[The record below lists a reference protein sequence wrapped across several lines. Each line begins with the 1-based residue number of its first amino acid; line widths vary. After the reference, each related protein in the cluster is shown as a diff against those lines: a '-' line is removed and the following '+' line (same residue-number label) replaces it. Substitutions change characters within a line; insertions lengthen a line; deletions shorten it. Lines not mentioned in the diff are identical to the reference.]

1 MNNRD
6 LIAEVMKI
14 CTDTVTKKQ
23 MGFML
28 GRQRNPFETEDEDLY
43 KIISNERLSEHF
55 KGLARDLDVL
65 EPKHPD
71 QIFKTHLEERKTNL
85 TQAIDSAKQNLA
97 TTYVNAF
104 VNAAYGKDLLM
115 TAQGDAK
122 ESWIYKNKEGGM
134 EAAAA
139 SLGMVLLWDIDEGLS
154 QIDKY
159 MESGDDYIVAGSYIA
174 IGLVNSGIK
183 NETDPVFAILLE
195 KLESPKTLHKIGALI
210 GLSLAYAGS
219 ARNDLL
225 EAISP
230 IILDSSNTLELQAVA
245 ALSIGMIY
253 VGTCDEDAA

>member
-1 MNNRD
+1 
-6 LIAEVMKI
+6 
-14 CTDTVTKKQ
+14 
-23 MGFML
+23 
-28 GRQRNPFETEDEDLY
+28 
-43 KIISNERLSEHF
+43 LSEHF

-71 QIFKTHLEERKTNL
+71 QIFKTHLEERKNM

-115 TAQGDAK
+115 TAQNTDNK

-134 EAAAA
+134 QAAAA
-139 SLGMVLLWDIDEGLS
+139 SLGMVLVWDIDEGLA

-195 KLESPKTLHKIGALI
+195 KLDSPKQLHKIGALI

-230 IILDSSNTLELQAVA
+230 IILDSSNTLELQAIA
-245 ALSIGMIY
+245 ALSVGMIY
-253 VGTCDEDAA
+253 VGTCDEDAAQSIL

>member
-1 MNNRD
+1 M
-6 LIAEVMKI
+6 
-14 CTDTVTKKQ
+14 
-23 MGFML
+23 
-28 GRQRNPFETEDEDLY
+28 
-43 KIISNERLSEHF
+43 SEHF

-71 QIFKTHLEERKTNL
+71 QIFKTHLEERKNM

-115 TAQGDAK
+115 TAQNSDNK

-134 EAAAA
+134 QAAAA

-195 KLESPKTLHKIGALI
+195 KLDSPKQLHKIGALI

-230 IILDSSNTLELQAVA
+230 IILDSSNTLELQAIA
-245 ALSIGMIY
+245 ALSVGMIY
-253 VGTCDEDAA
+253 VGTCDEDAAQSIL

>member
-1 MNNRD
+1 
-6 LIAEVMKI
+6 
-14 CTDTVTKKQ
+14 
-23 MGFML
+23 
-28 GRQRNPFETEDEDLY
+28 
-43 KIISNERLSEHF
+43 LSEHF

-71 QIFKTHLEERKTNL
+71 QIFKTHLEERKNM

-115 TAQGDAK
+115 TAQNTDNK

-134 EAAAA
+134 QAAAA

-195 KLESPKTLHKIGALI
+195 KLDSPKQLHKIGALI

-230 IILDSSNTLELQAVA
+230 IILDSSNTLELQAIA
-245 ALSIGMIY
+245 ALSVGMIY
-253 VGTCDEDAA
+253 VGTCDEDAAQSIL